1 MKKYILLLIPL
12 LFLMA
17 QCHKTPTPEPEPP
30 TFQNTFS
37 CFINGKFWQA
47 IQPPSGAVITWSPGK
62 LWVIYDPDPNLG
74 KLFIQAYRDTLGQKE
89 SFTISTPRGK
99 SSIGRHQAN
108 GMAGILTDCD
118 IQTDTMLNSDN
129 WIEITSV
136 DTSKRIVSGRF
147 EGKPVYNSC
156 KGSGITN
163 GSFEVKY

>member
-37 CFINGKFWQA
+37 CFVNGKFWQA

-62 LWVIYDPDPNLG
+62 LQVLYDSNPKDGSLW
-74 KLFIQAYRDTLGQKE
+74 IQAKRDTLDIKETITIGTKFGQASVGKYVLSPDIA
-89 SFTISTPRGK
+89 SFRLTSCLWDTDPTK
-99 SSIGRHQAN
+99 S
-108 GMAGILTDCD
+108 
-118 IQTDTMLNSDN
+118 
-129 WIEITSV
+129 WIEIESI
-136 DTSKRIVSGRF
+136 DTSKRIL
-147 EGKPVYNSC
+147 
-156 KGSGITN
+156 KGSFECKSSTNFCGNGVISN